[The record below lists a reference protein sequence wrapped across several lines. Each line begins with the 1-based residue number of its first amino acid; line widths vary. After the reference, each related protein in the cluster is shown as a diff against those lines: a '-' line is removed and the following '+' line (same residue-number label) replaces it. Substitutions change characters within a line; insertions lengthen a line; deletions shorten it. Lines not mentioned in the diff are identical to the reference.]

1 MAFEFKFNQKSIDN
15 MEQSVREAFRKV
27 INNKQ
32 MLDEIGSTVV
42 TDVRDVT
49 RNQDKSIPLELSELK
64 LLKES
69 WIIQRTRLAK
79 TNATDRAFE
88 DGRSNLTFT
97 GQLLNSMKHIV
108 IGPGKLQIIFADM
121 HTGYKSATGRVSKSI
136 ENSKIAKYVA
146 EQGRPFFGVRPSM
159 RRQVNRIVK
168 QYVKR
173 ALLVAR
179 LTKNNVDT

>member
-1 MAFEFKFNQKSIDN
+1 MAFEFKFNQKSIDD
-15 MEQSVREAFRKV
+15 MEQNVREAFRKV
-27 INNKQ
+27 NNKQ

-69 WIIQRTRLAK
+69 WIISRTRLAK
-79 TNATDRAFE
+79 TNTTDRAFE

-108 IGPGKLQIIFADM
+108 VGPGRLMIKFMDI
-121 HTGYKSATGRVSKSI
+121 HKGYKSATGKVSKEISN
-136 ENSKIAKYVA
+136 ELLAKYVA

-179 LTKNNVDT
+179 LTKNSVDN